1 LGKSSAGWHCNAD
14 LIGMEL
20 SFDIFQNLVAF
31 DTWEALGSFQYV
43 SVQLR
48 HTSGGSHAPRGD
60 YEAVSDLFEDSP
72 ALLALT

>member
-1 LGKSSAGWHCNAD
+1 
-14 LIGMEL
+14 MEL
-20 SFDIFQNLVAF
+20 NFDILQNLLTF

-48 HTSGGSHAPRGD
+48 YSSRGSHAPRAD
-60 YEAVSDLFEDSP
+60 YGAVSDHFEGS

>member
-1 LGKSSAGWHCNAD
+1 MAD
-14 LIGMEL
+14 LISMEL
-20 SFDIFQNLVAF
+20 SFDILQNLLAF

-48 HTSGGSHAPRGD
+48 YTSRGSHAPRAD
-60 YEAVSDLFEDSP
+60 YWAVSDHFKDSP